1 MSEAL
6 TQRLFWP
13 FDGGVIVVTIDEII
27 ERAVNH
33 RDGLTPER
41 LAKLQKLC
49 ERSGVSYE
57 AVLKAIKAND
67 AKES

>member
-1 MSEAL
+1 M
-6 TQRLFWP
+6 
-13 FDGGVIVVTIDEII
+13 TIDEIVD
-27 ERAVNH
+27 RAVNH

-57 AVLKAIKAND
+57 AALKAIKAKD
-67 AKES
+67 ANHTNGR